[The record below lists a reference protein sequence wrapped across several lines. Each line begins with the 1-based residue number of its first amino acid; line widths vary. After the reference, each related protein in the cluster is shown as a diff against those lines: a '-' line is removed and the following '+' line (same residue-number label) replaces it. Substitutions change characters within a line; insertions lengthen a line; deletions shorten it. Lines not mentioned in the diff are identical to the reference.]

1 MLISLYDIISW
12 DVTDQREKLSWT
24 FEALVSNS
32 DYTPLNV
39 TLLVNVVYIFMF
51 TVLDVAKK
59 EPSEPYRLVIL
70 SLIHVTVLT
79 NKASLATP
87 R

>member
-1 MLISLYDIISW
+1 MLIFLYDIISW
-12 DVTDQREKLSWT
+12 DFTDQREKLSWT

-51 TVLDVAKK
+51 TVLGVAKK

>member
-1 MLISLYDIISW
+1 MLIFLYDIISW
-12 DVTDQREKLSWT
+12 DFTDQREKLSWT

>member
-1 MLISLYDIISW
+1 MLIFLYDIISW
-12 DVTDQREKLSWT
+12 DFTDQREKLSWT

-51 TVLDVAKK
+51 TVLGVAKK

-79 NKASLATP
+79 NKASLPTP

>member
-1 MLISLYDIISW
+1 MLIFLYDIISW
-12 DVTDQREKLSWT
+12 DVSDQREKLSWT

-32 DYTPLNV
+32 GYTPLNV
-39 TLLVNVVYIFMF
+39 TLPVNVVCIFMF

>member
-32 DYTPLNV
+32 DYAPLNV
-39 TLLVNVVYIFMF
+39 TLPVNVVYIFMF

-59 EPSEPYRLVIL
+59 EPSEPYHVVIL

-79 NKASLATP
+79 NKASLVTY